1 MVNNVMSEMNP
12 DERSIKRD
20 KFPSSMSA
28 MNVID
33 LIKDQPNIKIKR
45 NKKTNYRSN
54 GSSHGSGL
62 VLPTKYKL
70 VSGVLSTSIMR
81 EKKQPARPLLF
92 TQDINEGKHTFNSS
106 NRQEDIVNLTNLL
119 PPKSSRIPRTH
130 DASPFEN

>member
-1 MVNNVMSEMNP
+1 MVTNVMSEMNP
-12 DERSIKRD
+12 DERCLKRD

-33 LIKDQPNIKIKR
+33 LMKDQPNIKIKR

-70 VSGVLSTSIMR
+70 VSGVLSTSIMKEKGVLSTSIMR
-81 EKKQPARPLLF
+81 ERKPAKPLLF
-92 TQDINEGKHTFNSS
+92 TQDINDGKHTHNSS
-106 NRQEDIVNLTNLL
+106 NR
-119 PPKSSRIPRTH
+119 
-130 DASPFEN
+130 